1 MIVTEYCSQGSLF
14 DMLQK
19 KKKLNEI
26 QTQNIM
32 KDKKGILHRDLKP
45 QNIFFNKTTLK
56 IADFGFAV
64 EQENKQLIGFNVG
77 SPLYMPY

>member
-1 MIVTEYCSQGSLF
+1 
-14 DMLQK
+14 
-19 KKKLNEI
+19 
-26 QTQNIM
+26 M
-32 KDKKGILHRDLKP
+32 KDIVKGCLYLNKKGILHRDLKP
-45 QNIFFNKTTLK
+45 ENIFLNKASVK